1 MRTKRKI
8 SRASL
13 KKRTA
18 RKRTTKKRP
27 TRKPSTPK
35 KAGSKKKKVLARKK
49 PTRKRGTS
57 AKNAGTRNAKN
68 AGTRKLGR
76 RNETSP
82 FDAPVTIVT
91 GLADQSDVQAGDLQG
106 LSEIASSDS
115 ESVRELMEEG
125 SPFEAEVVQGVQDAG
140 AKGRR
145 VRSHEVSE
153 DDLPEEYRDQD

>member
-1 MRTKRKI
+1 MRTKRKT
-8 SRASL
+8 SRASV
-13 KKRTA
+13 KKRI
-18 RKRTTKKRP
+18 TKKRP
-27 TRKPSTPK
+27 TRTPSAPK
-35 KAGSKKKKVLARKK
+35 KAASKKKKALGRKK
-49 PTRKRGTS
+49 PTRKGTPS
-57 AKNAGTRNAKN
+57 EKNV
-68 AGTRKLGR
+68 GTRKLRR

-82 FDAPVTIVT
+82 FDAPAAIVT
-91 GLADQSDVQAGDLQG
+91 GIADQSDVQSGDLQG

-153 DDLPEEYRDQD
+153 DDVPEEYRDQD